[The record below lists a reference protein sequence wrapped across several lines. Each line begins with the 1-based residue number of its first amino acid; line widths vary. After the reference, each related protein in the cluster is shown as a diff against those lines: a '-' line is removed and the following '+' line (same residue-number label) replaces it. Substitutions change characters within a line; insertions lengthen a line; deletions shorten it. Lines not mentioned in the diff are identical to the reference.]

1 MSHLSGDDNDDVS
14 ASPHGLSAFARLA
27 RTHALLT
34 FADALVAMA
43 LAGSLFF
50 SISPTAARGRVAL
63 SLVLTMA
70 PFAVVAPLL
79 GPAIDRSRGGRRV
92 VVVATSVGRA
102 MAAIVMVEVI
112 DGLLLFPAVFTS
124 LVLAKSYSV
133 AKSALVPDAVRTD
146 DDLVEGNAKLA
157 ISAALAG
164 VLAALPGV
172 LILRFAGPQWVLRL
186 AAFVFLAGAGA
197 ALSLEERRRGSP
209 EEIELEHEELRNVGI
224 TQAAI
229 VMSVLRA
236 SVGFLTFLVAFE
248 LRRPPEAPTWWF
260 GVVLGA
266 SVVAGLLGAA
276 IAPRLRSYV
285 REEWLLTGS
294 AAVVAVVGVA
304 VARETVS
311 GNAVLVMATVVAAA
325 VGVGASAGR
334 MAFDAIVQRDAPDAA
349 RGRAFARFEAV
360 FQLVWVVGALIP
372 VVVAMRLR
380 VGIGAIALA
389 AAVVVVGYPI
399 ARRRSLRGTARA

>member
-1 MSHLSGDDNDDVS
+1 MN
-14 ASPHGLSAFARLA
+14 GLSAFARLA

-79 GPAIDRSRGGRRV
+79 GPAIDRIRGGRRV

-112 DGLLLFPAVFTS
+112 DSLLLFPAAFTA

-133 AKSALVPDAVRTD
+133 AKSALVPDAVRRD

-157 ISAALAG
+157 INAALAG
-164 VLAALPGV
+164 VLAAIPGL

-197 ALSLEERRRGSP
+197 ALSLEEKTRGSQ
-209 EEIELEHEELRNVGI
+209 EEIELEHEELRVAGI

-236 SVGFLTFLVAFE
+236 TVGFLAFLVAFE

-260 GVVLGA
+260 GAVLAA
-266 SVVAGLLGAA
+266 SIVASLLGAA
-276 IAPRLRSYV
+276 VAPRMRSYV
-285 REEWLLTGS
+285 QEEWLLTGA

-304 VARETVS
+304 VAWDAVS
-311 GNAVLVMATVVAAA
+311 GNAVLLISAVMAAA
-325 VGVGASAGR
+325 VGIGASAGR

-360 FQLVWVVGALIP
+360 FQLLWVVGALIP
-372 VVVAMRLR
+372 VVIVMPLRL
-380 VGIGAIALA
+380 GLGAIALA
-389 AAVVVVGYPI
+389 SAVVAVGYPI
-399 ARRRSLRGTARA
+399 VRRRSLMGTAGA